1 MREAT
6 VKNLF
11 RLFAVLL
18 TFGVVTAQ
26 DAVDKKSPSES
37 SRIRM
42 EPWPQEVLD
51 AASRIPVQEEGRI
64 KPLHTY
70 AGFQMLRLNGKRTFE
85 TEWGE
90 KLKPV
95 AWFLDCLFF
104 PEQAWDYKI
113 VRVDDTKVVK
123 AIGVDTSG
131 KNRRDRFSM
140 RELEGS
146 LQELFKQGDAL
157 SEKMPDERNSI
168 ETQIVTLSRT
178 LPRLRYILGTFDFA
192 REKHDVSGLPGFDK
206 VFPGKKE
213 VRFLD
218 LAPKFSELGE
228 GLAAPAKELE
238 DRVYDLLEAVRI
250 TRELSKYVHFL
261 PPSDSKEEEYLACS
275 DVIQMLLRGEDVDR
289 EQVAM
294 LRRIEALSDV
304 RKDMAK
310 FSSEFKAFSDECVKR
325 ATDRDE
331 FSKVD
336 LEVGF
341 YKSDWFTRAE
351 YAFVFA
357 FLCCAFLWIKS
368 RAKWVYRVA
377 WATAISGEVMLI
389 TGIVLRCIIRSRP
402 PITTPYEAILFI
414 VGVGVMVMMFVEWTR
429 RSVLPLSIAAVAGGL
444 GIMLA
449 SWHEGVEKVDTM
461 QPLVAVLDTNFW
473 LSTHVTTVTL
483 GYCAGTLAALLA
495 HVYIFGKVVQ
505 LVRMR
510 LGYKLIPSKFYS
522 DLSRVIYGVLCFGLL
537 FSTVGTILGG
547 VWANDSWG
555 RFWGWDPKENGAL
568 MLVLGFLVVLH
579 ARMGGYVREFGI
591 ALCGVFLGIIV
602 MWAFWGVNLYNIGLH
617 SYGFTETKKAVTI
630 GYYWVEWSVLAL
642 GISVWGIERLMK
654 SRAMP

>member
-104 PEQAWDYKI
+104 PEQAWDYKV

-123 AIGVDTSG
+123 AIGVATAG

-140 RELEGS
+140 RELEDS

-157 SEKMPDERNSI
+157 SEKKPDERNSI

-206 VFPGKKE
+206 AFPGKKE

-228 GLAAPAKELE
+228 GLHAPAKELE
-238 DRVYDLLEAVRI
+238 DRVYDLLEAIRI

-275 DVIQMLLRGEDVDR
+275 DVVQRP
-289 EQVAM
+289 VATQAANTAEVP
-294 LRRIEALSDV
+294 LALEEVHGSDV
-304 RKDMAK
+304 ERLYQRYCYACHGTGAAEAPRTGD
-310 FSSEFKAFSDECVKR
+310 SD
-325 ATDRDE
+325 
-331 FSKVD
+331 
-336 LEVGF
+336 
-341 YKSDWFTRAE
+341 
-351 YAFVFA
+351 
-357 FLCCAFLWIKS
+357 
-368 RAKWVYRVA
+368 A
-377 WATAISGEVMLI
+377 WA
-389 TGIVLRCIIRSRP
+389 
-402 PITTPYEAILFI
+402 
-414 VGVGVMVMMFVEWTR
+414 R
-429 RSVLPLSIAAVAGGL
+429 RGDIEKL
-444 GIMLA
+444 LA
-449 SWHEGVEKVDTM
+449 STRSG
-461 QPLVAVLDTNFW
+461 
-473 LSTHVTTVTL
+473 
-483 GYCAGTLAALLA
+483 
-495 HVYIFGKVVQ
+495 
-505 LVRMR
+505 R
-510 LGYKLIPSKFYS
+510 L
-522 DLSRVIYGVLCFGLL
+522 
-537 FSTVGTILGG
+537 
-547 VWANDSWG
+547 
-555 RFWGWDPKENGAL
+555 
-568 MLVLGFLVVLH
+568 
-579 ARMGGYVREFGI
+579 
-591 ALCGVFLGIIV
+591 
-602 MWAFWGVNLYNIGLH
+602 
-617 SYGFTETKKAVTI
+617 
-630 GYYWVEWSVLAL
+630 
-642 GISVWGIERLMK
+642 
-654 SRAMP
+654 AMPPKGGCQECTDADLRALVEYLIAP